1 MPRANANGAVVT
13 RFAPSPTGHLHA
25 GGARTALFNWALARS
40 QPGGRFLLRMEDTD
54 RARSQTALA
63 ESILA
68 DLRWLG
74 LDWDGEPVFQSAR
87 TPHYQRAIAELL
99 ESDLAYPAFETPGE
113 LDAMRGKAR
122 ERSPGGG
129 FRYHRPPNWD
139 RAAALAKAEAGAPH
153 VIRLHLAAVL
163 ALCGA
168 EREIFTVEDQVLG
181 TVEFAAEAL
190 DDFVLQRQDG
200 GVTYHLAVVVD
211 DAAQGVTHV
220 LRGQEHLARGNARF
234 DRSKLA
240 AFNQDSI
247 AALPPAEFKAHWT
260 TWCNRYA
267 GRSKATGEDTR
278 AAGAVKEPEST
289 YGENTYW
296 EDIEP
301 QVRRAVR
308 QRIEEFQEA
317 GIRGV
322 DLFLASFGPALE
334 AFSRHWPLRRGRPR
348 PEPEQRRR
356 RRQQVFFGDE
366 WDPYAATPEDALDVA
381 RREVKLWRLEK
392 LTHRT
397 ANADLDPSTAFFVLA
412 WDTFRA
418 PVFSYEEALK
428 LAHAVGVDL
437 EDEIVGRL
445 AGKSGSN
452 IQLWDSAMRAAK
464 GVLGSPDGR
473 HSMIDALHHAA
484 HIARSRSL
492 ETARELLE
500 SERADQDSRFIPSLE
515 ALLEVLPPSGAF
527 TGVELKGQK
536 AAAGDD
542 FEALY
547 KLVRLAYGGQ
557 IDEPDQ
563 LRLWKDAGG

>member
-1 MPRANANGAVVT
+1 
-13 RFAPSPTGHLHA
+13 
-25 GGARTALFNWALARS
+25 
-40 QPGGRFLLRMEDTD
+40 
-54 RARSQTALA
+54 
-63 ESILA
+63 
-68 DLRWLG
+68 
-74 LDWDGEPVFQSAR
+74 
-87 TPHYQRAIAELL
+87 
-99 ESDLAYPAFETPGE
+99 
-113 LDAMRGKAR
+113 
-122 ERSPGGG
+122 
-129 FRYHRPPNWD
+129 
-139 RAAALAKAEAGAPH
+139 
-153 VIRLHLAAVL
+153 
-163 ALCGA
+163 
-168 EREIFTVEDQVLG
+168 
-181 TVEFAAEAL
+181 
-190 DDFVLQRQDG
+190 VLQRQDG

-220 LRGQEHLARGNARF
+220 LRGQEHLANTPRHQALQRALNLPRPHYAHLPVIQNPDGSKMSKRDREKGIAVDIEDFRRQGVLPEVLLNFLALLGYSPGEKLPDGRDLERFNQEHLLRHFSLARVGRGNARF